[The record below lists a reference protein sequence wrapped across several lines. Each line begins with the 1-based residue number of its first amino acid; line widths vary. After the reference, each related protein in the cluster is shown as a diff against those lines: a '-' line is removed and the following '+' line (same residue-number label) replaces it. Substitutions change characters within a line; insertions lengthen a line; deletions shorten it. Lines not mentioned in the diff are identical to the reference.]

1 MGDPMNRL
9 HQKMKRLKTKLKKFN
24 QDEFGNITNKVIEK
38 KKELVDIQILV
49 LNNPLDKNL
58 IEMEGK
64 ISLELHALLQ
74 VEGESLQAEISD

>member
-1 MGDPMNRL
+1 
-9 HQKMKRLKTKLKKFN
+9 MKRLKTKLKKFN